1 MIPDYEEKRNFPRM
15 TLNCEAAVTDPEA
28 GQTFKTMVINLSGGG
43 ALFNAEHEFRVGA
56 LLDLRVDSATGDRP
70 PFEARIKVIRCE
82 PRDKGGFQ
90 IASVIEQVQGS
101 GA

>member
-15 TLNCEAAVTDPEA
+15 RLNCEASVTDPQSGES
-28 GQTFKTMVINLSGGG
+28 FKTMVINLSGGG
-43 ALFNAEHEFRVGA
+43 ALFNAEQDFRVGSR
-56 LLDLRVDSATGDRP
+56 LDLCVESATGDRP

-90 IASVIEQVQGS
+90 IASVIEKVQGGS
-101 GA
+101 